1 MSTDKEK
8 RIFYINNDI
17 DETLGELCFD
27 LLCLIHE
34 DDEKE
39 KKEKGFK
46 RKPIKL
52 YVQSYGGD
60 IYSMWALIDI
70 ILSSKTPVHTYCTGY
85 AMSAGFKIFLAG
97 EKRFISKHAVLM
109 YHQLS
114 GWNWGKYKDLK
125 ENLDDLKIDQEAIE
139 DYVASRTKIS
149 KKELKKIRET
159 KKDFYIRADKAIEL
173 GVAHEVI

>member
-1 MSTDKEK
+1 MSVDKEK

-17 DETLGELCFD
+17 DESLGELCFD
-27 LLCLIHE
+27 LLCLIRK
-34 DDEKE
+34 DDKDEKNI
-39 KKEKGFK
+39 KDFK
-46 RKPIKL
+46 RKPIRL

-70 ILSSKTPVHTYCTGY
+70 ILSSKTPVYTYCTGY

-114 GWNWGKYKDLK
+114 G
-125 ENLDDLKIDQEAIE
+125 
-139 DYVASRTKIS
+139 
-149 KKELKKIRET
+149 
-159 KKDFYIRADKAIEL
+159 
-173 GVAHEVI
+173 